1 MKKVINGR
9 LYNTETAKH
18 IGNYSNDLSYDDLK
32 YFDEDLYLK
41 KTGEFFLS
49 GSSGAFGK
57 YAESVG
63 ANSWCGGSGIVP
75 ITEQEAKEWVE
86 MHLDA
91 DTYIELFGE
100 PEE

>member
-1 MKKVINGR
+1 MKRVINGR

-18 IGNYSNDLSYDDLK
+18 IGNYYNDLSYDDFN

-41 KTGEFFLS
+41 KTGEFFLA

-63 ANSWCGGSGIVP
+63 PNSWCGGSGIVP